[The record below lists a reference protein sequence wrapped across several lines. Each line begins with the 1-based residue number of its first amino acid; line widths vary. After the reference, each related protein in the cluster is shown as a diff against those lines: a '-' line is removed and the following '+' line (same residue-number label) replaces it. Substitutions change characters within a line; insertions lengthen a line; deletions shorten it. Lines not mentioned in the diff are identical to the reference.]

1 MPYKIITQNRKARH
15 DYHILDTWEAGMVL
29 QGTEVKSLREG
40 RVSMI
45 DSHARMIRGELIL
58 FHLHIGEYSKG
69 TYANHDPLR
78 PRKLLLHKRELRK
91 LSGRIE
97 EKGLTLIP
105 LKIYFNERGLAKV
118 QIGLARGKKMYDKR
132 RDIAE
137 RDVKRDMER
146 SLRKR

>member
-1 MPYKIITQNRKARH
+1 LPYKIVTQNRKARH

-45 DSHARMIRGELIL
+45 DSHARIIRGELIL

>member
-1 MPYKIITQNRKARH
+1 LAVKIVAQNRKARH
-15 DYHILDTWEAGMVL
+15 DYHILDTWEAGIVL

-40 RVSMI
+40 RVSMS
-45 DSHARMIRGELIL
+45 DSYARIKGGELIL
-58 FHLHIGEYSKG
+58 YNLHIGEYSKG

-91 LSGRIE
+91 LSGSVE

-137 RDVKRDMER
+137 RDVKRDIER
-146 SLRKR
+146 NLRKR

>member
-1 MPYKIITQNRKARH
+1 MPYKIVTQNRKARH

-45 DSHARMIRGELIL
+45 DSHARIIRGELIL

>member
-1 MPYKIITQNRKARH
+1 LAVKLVAQNRKARH
-15 DYHILDTWEAGMVL
+15 DYHILDTWEAGIVL

-40 RVSMI
+40 KVSMR
-45 DSHARMIRGELIL
+45 DSHARIINGELIL

-69 TYANHDPLR
+69 SYANHEPLR
-78 PRKLLLHKRELRK
+78 PRKLLLHKREIRK
-91 LSGRIE
+91 LTGKVE

-118 QIGLARGKKMYDKR
+118 QIGLARGKKLYDKR
-132 RDIAE
+132 KDIAE

-146 SLRKR
+146 SLKQR

>member
-1 MPYKIITQNRKARH
+1 
-15 DYHILDTWEAGMVL
+15 
-29 QGTEVKSLREG
+29 
-40 RVSMI
+40 MI
-45 DSHARMIRGELIL
+45 DSHARIIRGELIL